1 MLVSVEN
8 RRWSE
13 RMSED
18 VSNVPTFSSWEVVQ
32 SYLLNVY
39 GLLGKSDQ

>member
-1 MLVSVEN
+1 MLVSVEEN

-13 RMSED
+13 RMSEN
-18 VSNVPTFSSWEVVQ
+18 VSNLPTFSSPGGVVR

-39 GLLGKSDQ
+39 GLLG

>member
-1 MLVSVEN
+1 MLVSVEEN

-18 VSNVPTFSSWEVVQ
+18 VSNLPAFSSWEVC
-32 SYLLNVY
+32 SELPPKCIWIA
-39 GLLGKSDQ
+39 GKV

>member
-13 RMSED
+13 RMSE
-18 VSNVPTFSSWEVVQ
+18 VVPNLPTFSSWGGCSE
-32 SYLLNVY
+32 LPTNVY